1 MAIEKV
7 KKIAILGSVKR
18 KKELLD
24 ALFDLNV
31 FHLESVSEEI
41 ISNFENFKTA
51 IPEKTFEDE
60 IYKISSILSIYKD
73 LNLEKQGLIQGFLPQ
88 DFDVDADEFE
98 NVINEFNLDKLY
110 NELNSLRNR
119 LHEIELERTKLLE
132 EKKNLKV
139 FSGFPFQFSILR
151 GTKRTSSF
159 IGLLNKKN
167 FDKFVSDE
175 RVKNLFLHTFKADK
189 NRVSIFVLY
198 LNEEKDNV
206 NALIG
211 DYSIEILTPPEN
223 LSGYFEEEVER
234 IERRLKQIEEEERII
249 RSKVAESYKEK
260 RKLLILEDYYNSL
273 SSKEKSLSSFIEG
286 NVVLVTKG
294 YVKETDFDYLTSN
307 ITKLNFLV
315 FELETSSN
323 DLVPVSLRNI
333 TLFRPFEFLVRLF
346 GFPSYSNIDPTILV
360 AILFTTFFGF
370 ALGDVGYGFLTALFG
385 ITFANKYKRNLGAWK
400 FFMILFYGGLMSIFV
415 GLMTNSFFG
424 NILSLYFPNFILT
437 QLMSKIQVIDPTSP
451 DGSVQFM
458 ILSLIIGFTSQMIGV
473 LVSIIVKI
481 RNRAFLDAIFNGVGW
496 LLFLP
501 GIVMVA
507 VIGSNPT
514 LKLIDNM
521 LILLGLT
528 FILIGGWMSIRTPFF
543 KPIAALVNLYG
554 IRSSY
559 GISGFLGDTLSY
571 LRLFAL
577 GLSSG
582 ILASSFNLMARVI
595 GEILGPIGVF
605 VTFIILISLHALALF
620 MNVLGAF
627 IHSIRLN
634 FLEFFG
640 RFYDLGGY
648 EFKPLGFEFKNIRLN
663 KKN

>member
-206 NALIG
+206 NALIE

-286 NVVLVTKG
+286 NVVLVAKG

-458 ILSLIIGFTSQMIGV
+458 ILSLIIGFTSQMIGI

-521 LILLGLT
+521 LILLGLI

-582 ILASSFNLMARVI
+582 ILASSFNLMARLI

-620 MNVLGAF
+620 MNILGAF
-627 IHSIRLN
+627 IHSMRLN

>member
-119 LHEIELERTKLLE
+119 LHEIELERAKLLE

>member
-119 LHEIELERTKLLE
+119 LHEIELERAKLLE

-458 ILSLIIGFTSQMIGV
+458 ILSLIIGFTSQMIGI

-521 LILLGLT
+521 LILLGLI

-582 ILASSFNLMARVI
+582 ILASSFNLMARLI

-620 MNVLGAF
+620 MNILGAF
-627 IHSIRLN
+627 IHSMRLN